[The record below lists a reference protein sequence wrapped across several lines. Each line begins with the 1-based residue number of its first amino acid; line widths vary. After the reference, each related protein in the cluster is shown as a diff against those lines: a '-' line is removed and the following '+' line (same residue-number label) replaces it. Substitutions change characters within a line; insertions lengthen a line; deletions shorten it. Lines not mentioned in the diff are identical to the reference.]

1 MAEFITGA
9 RSLDDDGWNTYL
21 DELETMGLSTWL
33 ETAQVAYD
41 RTK

>member
-1 MAEFITGA
+1 MILAWTV
-9 RSLDDDGWNTYL
+9 YL